1 MKRLPRFHQTRFH
14 QTRFQQTQ
22 TARSALSALILI
34 LFWGAVIGEYW
45 PDLAAAG
52 LRLANAARA
61 GSAELVE
68 SRYFEISSTSNA
80 GDEQITALVIELEAQ
95 VETLSGYLDAA
106 PGAAAG
112 IGAGDKIRVLIVNG
126 RGLALMD
133 GAQITIP
140 YENGRMDSSLVP
152 LYLVF
157 FIERL
162 ELRPAGGL
170 VPAGGFALHV
180 VEAAGL
186 GSELTRQPL
195 DHWAVL
201 LRQNGD
207 YLPLELAWAMSLPD
221 DDPGAAQLMR
231 AALEAGSFM
240 GWVSEQY
247 GLETARAAARG
258 APAGG
263 DLQALTG
270 KSIAQ
275 MEAEWLR
282 WLDAQLLDPQPCAA
296 VIDITSELFL
306 LCR

>member
-1 MKRLPRFHQTRFH
+1 VKKLPRFYE
-14 QTRFQQTQ
+14 TQ
-22 TARSALSALILI
+22 TTRAALSALVLI
-34 LFWGAVIGEYW
+34 LFWGAVIAEYW

-52 LRLANAARA
+52 LRLANAARS
-61 GSAELVE
+61 GGAETVE

-80 GDEQITALVIELEAQ
+80 GSEQLAALVSELEAQ
-95 VETLSGYLDAA
+95 VEALSDYLDAE

-112 IGAGDKIRVLIVNG
+112 VGAAEKIRVLIVNG

-140 YENGRMDSSLVP
+140 YENGCMESSLVP

-157 FIERL
+157 FIEGL

-170 VPAGGFALHV
+170 VPAAGFALHA

-186 GSELTRQPL
+186 GGELTRQPL
-195 DHWAVL
+195 DHWAAL

-207 YLPLELAWAMSLPD
+207 YLPLEQAWTMSVPD
-221 DDPGAAQLMR
+221 NDSGAARFMR

-240 GWVSEQY
+240 GWVSRQY
-247 GLETARAAARG
+247 GFETARAAARG

-263 DLQALTG
+263 ELQALTG
-270 KSIAQ
+270 KSLAQ

-282 WLDAQLLDPQPCAA
+282 WLDAQPVTPQPCAS
-296 VIDITSELFL
+296 VIDKTSELFL